1 MRQAKDRVQKGTAR
15 AENDGSRSRT
25 PDLDSYEP
33 ALINRQRVF
42 NSYTRQPKKGLQLEP
57 SRKPLNLLIRK
68 LNGDISIKLKND
80 TEYRGKII
88 DCDSHMNI
96 ILDGARE
103 YRGGD
108 PATNFGSL
116 IVRGSNVLYICV
128 AEPTH

>member
-1 MRQAKDRVQKGTAR
+1 M
-15 AENDGSRSRT
+15 
-25 PDLDSYEP
+25 
-33 ALINRQRVF
+33 
-42 NSYTRQPKKGLQLEP
+42 EP

-68 LNGDISIKLKND
+68 MNRDVAVKLKND
-80 TEYRGKII
+80 TEYRGKMI

-108 PATNFGSL
+108 PATNYGSL

-128 AEPTH
+128 APPSGPELILLRPTTGNRTQNSSKLGH